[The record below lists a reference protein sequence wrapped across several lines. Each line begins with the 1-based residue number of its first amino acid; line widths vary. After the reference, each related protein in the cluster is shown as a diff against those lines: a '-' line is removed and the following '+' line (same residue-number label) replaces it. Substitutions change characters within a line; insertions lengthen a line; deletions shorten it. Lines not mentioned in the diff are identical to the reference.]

1 MDSLKQAL
9 INNPGTG
16 MISSLTGYILSLI
29 EMLPG
34 ILRFIILIASTV
46 TAISLAYIHLRRALV
61 VKKQNKN

>member
-9 INNPGTG
+9 LNNPGPG
-16 MISSLTGYILSLI
+16 MISSLTGDILSLI

>member
-46 TAISLAYIHLRRALV
+46 TAVSLAYIHLRRALV
-61 VKKQNKN
+61 VKEQNKN

>member
-61 VKKQNKN
+61 VKNENKN